1 MKLKKEEQK
10 VKHLTKLSDEFLGL
24 RDLGAGFIIR
34 HLEKSIE
41 LREMPIEKR
50 MKKKLLQ

>member
-1 MKLKKEEQK
+1 MKLKKETQN
-10 VKHLTKLSDEFLGL
+10 VKPLTKLSDEFLGL
-24 RDLGAGFIIR
+24 RDLDSGFIIS

-50 MKKKLLQ
+50 MKKKLLE

>member
-1 MKLKKEEQK
+1 MKVKKEEQK

-24 RDLGAGFIIR
+24 RDLDTGIIIDY
-34 HLEKSIE
+34 LEKNIE